1 MDRYSTIRGTIA
13 SGAEM
18 RLGESEGLSEFLQ
31 SQGALDSNSVLQ
43 VVDTQ
48 LRGFE
53 RLAGYETEMQNQ
65 KPVAVR
71 YAPMHLY
78 KIRGM
83 ERMRPFCA
91 LSVNGVENREDRVS
105 QYSQTF
111 IFSHQQALQGK
122 DGYQYLDMLFGTEL
136 LSWKTLELYRK
147 GRAPLECDSPLRKV
161 TPRIEAHDL
170 TMVLKTVEAIYQR
183 KNVVIQ
189 LEPDLSFNDRA
200 MSLLAGIYSLLQPR
214 LAIEVGYATYQRAAD
229 IAKIVERNSIRIFV
243 LPAGESLSQIPD
255 SFLILDMAKA
265 PVPVQK
271 TPLMETLVKWVQIPW
286 EQRQSAMLHLF
297 KDERDYQDAELF
309 IQKSTE
315 FFNAMSTVERWNH
328 DSSKNGTISSIEEL
342 YAEYEAQP
350 SHDVPWFEQMFR
362 EKIGKL
368 IGKQN
373 TLDKLNAQTAVKL
386 LITTGEEQQHA
397 REMYLFGRKF
407 GNVDV
412 GELCQLV
419 SDHQKSEDDK
429 AHAVEVAALNADLEK
444 TKETAAAT
452 LLQVKTEAAAALA
465 AEQEN
470 TRKAVEDGN
479 AAVAEEKKIAAAA
492 LAAEQ
497 ENTRKAVEAGNAA
510 VAAEQEKAAAALAA
524 EQENT
529 RKAVAD
535 GIAAVNA
542 AKASAAEVL
551 AREQEIARIAV
562 EVEKA
567 NTRKAVEDGEAAV
580 AAEKEKTATVQQ
592 EKAQLRAKAI
602 AALNEE
608 KNRTKE
614 AQTALEQ
621 EQERHRQTKENAQTL
636 AAQNKSLQQNLR
648 QEQKNAE
655 DLNLILDHTRQ
666 ERDAALAQ
674 ISKAESLAN
683 QALEEKEAM
692 QKEQE
697 IALLAAAE
705 AKQKLDNYKRGK
717 YNKKL
722 LATGGIAGLLAG
734 ALTIGALWLCISL
747 LGKNEEPVVTPPTQ
761 IATATVE
768 TEPVETTQETQIPT
782 TETEPPVMNNRI
794 DSAVLS
800 LLPTQVPTLKTVKM
814 DRLELWIPEALPQE
828 GENQVLA
835 LLTTAEALPED
846 AKPSDFSYALLVEHN
861 DATENESGAS
871 DDIPADL
878 KLSTEQ
884 YILMVFGDESM
895 QYAAI
900 QAFDYLIPEE
910 TPTAVKWGALNLN
923 ELVIEVLGDANWWR
937 RLDSFSLQAPETD
950 SAAAPADISQ
960 QPALYLCCSEHWI
973 YVYNCTEAPELI
985 SELNTLAETETY
997 HVVQQG
1003 DFVALAVK

>member
-309 IQKSTE
+309 VQKSTE
-315 FFNAMSTVERWNH
+315 FFNAMRTVERWNH

-497 ENTRKAVEAGNAA
+497 E
-510 VAAEQEKAAAALAA
+510 KAAAALAA

-551 AREQEIARIAV
+551 AREQETARIAV

-592 EKAQLRAKAI
+592 EKTQLRAKAI

-636 AAQNKSLQQNLR
+636 AEQNKSLQQNLR

-768 TEPVETTQETQIPT
+768 TEPVETTQEPQIPT

-800 LLPTQVPTLKTVKM
+800 LLPTHVPTLKTVKM
-814 DRLELWIPEALPQE
+814 DRLELWIPEALSQE

-923 ELVIEVLGDANWWR
+923 DLVIEVLGDANWWR

-973 YVYNCTEAPELI
+973 YVYDCTEVPELI

>member
-18 RLGESEGLSEFLQ
+18 RLAESDGLSEFLQ
-31 SQGALDSNSVLQ
+31 SQGALDANSVLQ

-78 KIRGM
+78 KMRGM
-83 ERMRPFCA
+83 ERIRPFCA

-122 DGYQYLDMLFGTEL
+122 DGYNYLDMLFGTEL
-136 LSWKTLELYRK
+136 LSWKALELYRK
-147 GRAPLECDSPLRKV
+147 GQVSLECDSPLRKV
-161 TPRIEAHDL
+161 TPRIEVHDL
-170 TMVLKTVEAIYQR
+170 TMVLKAVEAIYQR
-183 KNVVIQ
+183 KNVVIR
-189 LEPDLSFNDRA
+189 LEPDISFNDRA
-200 MSLLAGIYSLLQPR
+200 MSLLPGIYSLLQPR
-214 LAIEVGYATYQRAAD
+214 LAVEVGYATYQPTAD

-265 PVPVQK
+265 PVPIQK

-286 EQRQSAMLHLF
+286 EQRQSAMQNLL
-297 KDERDYQDAELF
+297 KEERDYQDAELF
-309 IQKSTE
+309 VQKSTE
-315 FFNAMSTVERWNH
+315 FFNAMRSVERWNH

-342 YAEYEAQP
+342 YAEYEAYP
-350 SHDVPWFEQMFR
+350 GHDVPWFEQMFR

-368 IGKQN
+368 IGKQS
-373 TLDKLNAQTAVKL
+373 TIDKLNAQTALKL
-386 LITTGEEQQHA
+386 LTTTGEEQQHA
-397 REMYLFGRKF
+397 RKMYLFGRKF

-419 SDHQKSEDDK
+419 CAHQKSEDDK

-444 TKETAAAT
+444 VKETAAAT
-452 LLQVKTEAAAALA
+452 LLQVKAEAAAALA
-465 AEQEN
+465 VEQEN
-470 TRKAVEDGN
+470 TRKAVETGK
-479 AAVAEEKKIAAAA
+479 V
-492 LAAEQ
+492 
-497 ENTRKAVEAGNAA
+497 A
-510 VAAEQEKAAAALAA
+510 VAAEQEKAAAALSA

-542 AKASAAEVL
+542 ANASAAEAL
-551 AREQEIARIAV
+551 AREQEAARIAV

-592 EKAQLRAKAI
+592 EKAQMRAKAI

-608 KNRTKE
+608 KNRTQE
-614 AQTALEQ
+614 AYAALEQ
-621 EQERHRQTKENAQTL
+621 EKELHRQTKENAQTL
-636 AAQNKSLQQNLR
+636 AEQNKSLQQSLR
-648 QEQKNAE
+648 LEQKNTA
-655 DLNLILDHTRQ
+655 DLNLILGNTRR
-666 ERDAALAQ
+666 ERDAALAR
-674 ISKAESLAN
+674 ISKAESLAS
-683 QALEEKEAM
+683 QALEAKKAM
-692 QKEQE
+692 QREQE
-697 IALLAAAE
+697 AALMTAAE
-705 AKQKLDNYKRGK
+705 AKQELDNYKRGK

-722 LATGGIAGLLAG
+722 IATGGIAGLLAG
-734 ALTIGALWLCISL
+734 ALIIGALWLCTSL
-747 LGKNEEPVVTPPTQ
+747 LGKDGDPVITPPTETV
-761 IATATVE
+761 TATVE
-768 TEPVETTQETQIPT
+768 TEPVETTQKTQIPAI
-782 TETEPPVMNNRI
+782 ETEPPVMNNRI
-794 DSAVLS
+794 DSGVLS
-800 LLPTQVPTLKTVKM
+800 LLPTQVSTLKTVKM
-814 DRLELWIPEALPQE
+814 DSLKSWIPEALPQE
-828 GENQVLA
+828 GGDRVLA

-846 AKPSDFSYALLVEHN
+846 AEASNFPYALLVERN
-861 DATENESGAS
+861 DAEESAPGAL

-884 YILMVFGDESM
+884 YVLMVFGDESM

-910 TPTAVKWGALNLN
+910 TPTAIKWGSNYALDLN
-923 ELVIEVLGDANWWR
+923 GLVLEALEDANWWR

-950 SAAAPADISQ
+950 SAAAPADIIQ
-960 QPALYLCCSEHWI
+960 QPALYLCCNEHWV
-973 YVYNCTEAPELI
+973 YVYDCTEAPELI
-985 SELNTLAETETY
+985 SELKTLAETETY
-997 HVVQQG
+997 RVVQQG
-1003 DFVALAVK
+1003 AFVAVAVK